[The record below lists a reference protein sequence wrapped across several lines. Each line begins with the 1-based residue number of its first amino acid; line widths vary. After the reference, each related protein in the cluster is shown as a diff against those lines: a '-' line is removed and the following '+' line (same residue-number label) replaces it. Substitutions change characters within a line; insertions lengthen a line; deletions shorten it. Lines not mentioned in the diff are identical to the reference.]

1 MLACDGK
8 YQVICETLV
17 CEEGPYQAYGMM
29 TRSGPIHDISP
40 DRRIVEDLAAL
51 FNLLELDPS
60 RAESVIES
68 VLP

>member
-17 CEEGPYQAYGMM
+17 CEEGPYRSYGMM
-29 TRSGPIHDISP
+29 TRHGPIHDISP
-40 DRRIVEDLAAL
+40 DRRLVEDLAAL
-51 FNLLELDPS
+51 FNHLELDPG
-60 RAESVIES
+60 RAGDLIEH

>member
-1 MLACDGK
+1 MLAHDGK

-17 CEEGPYQAYGMM
+17 CEEIPYQAYGIM

-40 DRRIVEDLAAL
+40 DRRVVEDLAAL
-51 FNLLELDPS
+51 FNRLQLDQC
-60 RAESVIES
+60 RAEAVIET

>member
-1 MLACDGK
+1 MLACDGT

-40 DRRIVEDLAAL
+40 DRRVVEDLAAL
-51 FNLLELDPS
+51 FNHLKLDPDK
-60 RAESVIES
+60 AGDVIER

>member
-1 MLACDGK
+1 MLAGDGK

-17 CEEGPYQAYGMM
+17 CEEGPYRAYGMM

-40 DRRIVEDLAAL
+40 DRRLVEDLAAL
-51 FNLLELDPS
+51 FNHLELDPG
-60 RAESVIES
+60 RAPDLIEH